1 MNLTTF
7 IRLILKHY
15 VILIISGLVIS
26 TVVFLLTMGDKKLYT
41 SDTLINTGLVS
52 GYSLE
57 SQKDNKTDY
66 AYTNNEIQNLINIA
80 TSHETLEDLSIKLI
94 NKIIRH
100 ANDTL
105 INKKNYE
112 NFLSDLNDDIIV
124 KIKSSANDSISHNII
139 KTELYN
145 NENSQLYKLVN
156 SKNELIGIEHLENI
170 KVEREGNS
178 DMIRITYQTIDPGV
192 CQETLNELTKLFVI
206 KHKKLKNNQSNNVLD
221 FFKESTDNAAR
232 VLANSENELLNF
244 QEQNKIINYY
254 EQTRFISGKK
264 EDLDEQFYKE
274 RMNNE
279 SASNSMKK
287 IQQELSN
294 YVTIPKLYNNID
306 SIRTKLNINNKNIIT
321 KQLDDSE
328 KNKKEINA
336 LNNLNSILKEQ
347 LKEAAN
353 KTVLSSYTTEGVETK
368 ELINRWVDQ
377 LIKKEEANAR
387 LIIMR
392 NRQQDFDEIYS
403 RFAPLGS
410 KLKHIER
417 TINVNEKEY
426 LENLH
431 SYNEA
436 NLHKYNMM
444 MTSNLTIVD
453 KPYFPAKPEKSKRNL
468 LVIIGFVAGLVL
480 SLSILI
486 ALELLDQTLRNPNR
500 AEEIVGIELA
510 GAIPNTDST
519 LNQVNINKII
529 KKSVSQLIQ
538 FIEIEGMH
546 KEKLNITISST
557 RENEGKSHVRNLIES
572 TLQEELKVNL
582 YETEAL
588 LEERFNINKIKES
601 DIIFL
606 VAKANRIWN
615 TADKKALSR
624 LMKVGNK
631 NIYLVLNGIEQ
642 DELEELIGEVPKAR
656 SKFRKW
662 VKRLTN
668 KEFHT
673 EGLKLN
679 EVL

>member
-15 VILIISGLVIS
+15 LKLILSGLVIS
-26 TVVFLLTMGDKKLYT
+26 TVVFLLTMGEKKLYT

-80 TSHETLEDLSIKLI
+80 TSHETLEELSINIL

-100 ANDTL
+100 NNDTL
-105 INKKNYE
+105 VNKKIH
-112 NFLSDLNDDIIV
+112 DDFISELDEQLV
-124 KIKSSANDSISHNII
+124 NKIKNAKDDSAAYKII
-139 KTELYN
+139 KSEIYT
-145 NENSQLYKLVN
+145 NENSTLYKIVN

-178 DMIRITYQTIDPGV
+178 DMIRITYQTIDPGI
-192 CQETLNELTKLFVI
+192 CQETLNQLTKLFVV

-221 FFKESTDNAAR
+221 FFKESTDNAAKI
-232 VLANSENELLNF
+232 LANSEDQLLEF

-274 RMNNE
+274 RMNSE

-287 IQQELSN
+287 IQEELAN
-294 YVTIPKLYNNID
+294 YITIPKLYNNID
-306 SIRTKLNINNKNIIT
+306 SIRTKINRNNKNIIS
-321 KQLDDSE
+321 KQLDNDF
-328 KNKKEINA
+328 KNEKEIND
-336 LNNLNSILKEQ
+336 LNNSNSILKEK
-347 LKEAAN
+347 LKEVAN
-353 KTVLSSYTTEGVETK
+353 KTLQSSYTAEGVETK
-368 ELINRWVDQ
+368 ELLNRWVDQ

-387 LIIMR
+387 LSVMKS
-392 NRQQDFDEIYS
+392 RQKDFDEIYS

-417 TINVNEKEY
+417 TIDVNEKEY

-468 LVIIGFVAGLVL
+468 LVVIGFIAGLVL

-500 AEEIVGIELA
+500 AEEIVGVELA
-510 GAIPNTDST
+510 GAIPNTLGVENT
-519 LNQVNINKII
+519 NNIDKII
-529 KKSVSQLIQ
+529 HKSVLQVIQ
-538 FIEIEGMH
+538 FIEIEALH
-546 KEKLNITISST
+546 KEKLNITFCST
-557 RENEGKSHVRNLIES
+557 RIKEGKSYIADLIANSIKNDIEI
-572 TLQEELKVNL
+572 E
-582 YETEAL
+582 YHETGAI
-588 LEERFNINKIKES
+588 LEERFNIQKVKES

-606 VAKANRIWN
+606 IAQANRIWN
-615 TADKKALSR
+615 TSDKKALER
-624 LMKVGNK
+624 LKKVGNNK
-631 NIYLVLNGIEQ
+631 IYLILNGIEQ
-642 DELEELIGEVPKAR
+642 DELEELIGEVPKSR

-662 VKRLTN
+662 VKRITK

-679 EVL
+679 NA

>member
-15 VILIISGLVIS
+15 GILIISGLVIS
-26 TVVFLLTMGDKKLYT
+26 TVVFLLTMGEKKLYT

-100 ANDTL
+100 TNDTL
-105 INKKNYE
+105 INNKNYE
-112 NFLSDLNDDIIV
+112 DFIAEFNNDLVD
-124 KIKSSANDSISHNII
+124 KIKSTASDSLSYNII
-139 KTELYN
+139 KSELYN
-145 NENSQLYKLVN
+145 NENSELYKLVN

-192 CQETLNELTKLFVI
+192 CQETLNELTKLFVV

-232 VLANSENELLNF
+232 ILANSENELLHF
-244 QEQNKIINYY
+244 QVQNKIINYY

-274 RMNNE
+274 RMNSE

-287 IQQELSN
+287 IQEELAN

-306 SIRTKLNINNKNIIT
+306 SIRTKLNLNNKNIIA

-328 KNKKEINA
+328 KHQKEINT
-336 LNNLNSILKEQ
+336 LNNLNSVLKEK

-387 LIIMR
+387 LSIMR

-417 TINVNEKEY
+417 TIDVNEKEY

-468 LVIIGFVAGLVL
+468 MVIIGFVAGLIL

-500 AEEIVGIELA
+500 AEEIVGLELA
-510 GAIPNTDST
+510 GAIPNTEST
-519 LNQVNINKII
+519 VNQLNINKIV

-615 TADKKALSR
+615 TADKKALNR

-662 VKRLTN
+662 VKRVTN

-673 EGLKLN
+673 EGLKLD
-679 EVL
+679 EV

>member
-105 INKKNYE
+105 INKNIYE
-112 NFLSDLNDDIIV
+112 NFINELNYKLV
-124 KIKSSANDSISHNII
+124 NKIKSSANDSISYTII
-139 KTELYN
+139 KSELYN
-145 NENSQLYKLVN
+145 NENSELYKLVN

-178 DMIRITYQTIDPGV
+178 DMIRITYQTIDPGM
-192 CQETLNELTKLFVI
+192 CQETLNELTKLFVV

-232 VLANSENELLNF
+232 ILANSENELLNF

-287 IQQELSN
+287 IQEELSN

-306 SIRTKLNINNKNIIT
+306 SIRTKLNINNKNIIA

-328 KNKKEINA
+328 KHQKEINT
-336 LNNLNSILKEQ
+336 LNNINLILKEK

-387 LIIMR
+387 LTIMR
-392 NRQQDFDEIYS
+392 SRQQDFDEIYS

-417 TINVNEKEY
+417 TIDVNEKEY

-546 KEKLNITISST
+546 KDKLNITISST
-557 RENEGKSHVRNLIES
+557 RENEGKSYVRDLIES
-572 TLQEELKVNL
+572 TIQENL
-582 YETEAL
+582 NVSFHETDAL

-601 DIIFL
+601 DIIFII
-606 VAKANRIWN
+606 AKANRIWN
-615 TADKKALSR
+615 TADKKALNR

-631 NIYLVLNGIEQ
+631 NVYLVLNGIEQ

-679 EVL
+679 EV

>member
-15 VILIISGLVIS
+15 PKLLLSGIIISAI
-26 TVVFLLTMGDKKLYT
+26 VFVLTMGEKKLYT
-41 SDTLINTGLVS
+41 SNTLINTGLVS

-80 TSHETLEDLSIKLI
+80 TSHETLEELSINIL

-100 ANDTL
+100 NNDTL
-105 INKKNYE
+105 VNKKVH
-112 NFLSDLNDDIIV
+112 DDFISELDEQLV
-124 KIKSSANDSISHNII
+124 NKIKNAKDDSTAYKII
-139 KTELYN
+139 KSEIYT
-145 NENSQLYKLVN
+145 NENSTLYKIVN

-178 DMIRITYQTIDPGV
+178 DMIRITYQTIDPGI
-192 CQETLNELTKLFVI
+192 CQETLNELTKLFVV

-232 VLANSENELLNF
+232 ILANSEDQLLAF

-274 RMNNE
+274 RMNSE

-287 IQQELSN
+287 IQEELAN
-294 YVTIPKLYNNID
+294 YITIPKLYNNID
-306 SIRTKLNINNKNIIT
+306 SIRTKINRNNKNIIS
-321 KQLDDSE
+321 KQLDNDF
-328 KNKKEINA
+328 KNEREINE
-336 LNNLNSILKEQ
+336 LNNLNSALKEK

-353 KTVLSSYTTEGVETK
+353 KTLQTSYTAEGVETK
-368 ELINRWVDQ
+368 ELLNRWVDQ

-387 LIIMR
+387 LAVMK
-392 NRQQDFDEIYS
+392 NRQKDFDEIYS

-417 TINVNEKEY
+417 TIDVNEKEY

-468 LVIIGFVAGLVL
+468 LVVIGFIAGLVL

-500 AEEIVGIELA
+500 AEEIVGVELA
-510 GAIPNTDST
+510 GAIPNTIAVD
-519 LNQVNINKII
+519 NVNNINKIVN
-529 KKSVSQLIQ
+529 KSVLQIIQ
-538 FIEIEGMH
+538 FIEIEALH
-546 KEKLNITISST
+546 KEKLNITFCST
-557 RENEGKSHVRNLIES
+557 RIKEGKSYIADLVANSIKDDILIE
-572 TLQEELKVNL
+572 
-582 YETEAL
+582 YHETGAI

-606 VAKANRIWN
+606 VAQANRIWN
-615 TADKKALSR
+615 TSDKKALER
-624 LMKVGNK
+624 LRKVGNTK
-631 NIYLVLNGIEQ
+631 IYLILNGIEQ
-642 DELEELIGEVPKAR
+642 DELEELIGEVPKSR

-662 VKRLTN
+662 VKRITK

-679 EVL
+679 NA

>member
-15 VILIISGLVIS
+15 IKLILSGLVIS
-26 TVVFLLTMGDKKLYT
+26 TVVFLLTMGEKKLYT

-80 TSHETLEDLSIKLI
+80 TSHETLEELSINIL

-100 ANDTL
+100 NNDTL
-105 INKKNYE
+105 VNKKIH
-112 NFLSDLNDDIIV
+112 DDFISELDEQLV
-124 KIKSSANDSISHNII
+124 NKIKNAKDDSAAYKII
-139 KTELYN
+139 KSEIYT
-145 NENSQLYKLVN
+145 NENSTLYKIVN

-178 DMIRITYQTIDPGV
+178 DMIRITYQTIDPGI
-192 CQETLNELTKLFVI
+192 CQETLNQLTKLFVV

-221 FFKESTDNAAR
+221 FFKESTDNAAKI
-232 VLANSENELLNF
+232 LANSEDQLLEF

-274 RMNNE
+274 RMNSE

-287 IQQELSN
+287 IQEELAN
-294 YVTIPKLYNNID
+294 YITIPKLYNNID
-306 SIRTKLNINNKNIIT
+306 SIRTKINRNNKNIIS
-321 KQLDDSE
+321 KQLDNDF
-328 KNKKEINA
+328 KNEKEIND
-336 LNNLNSILKEQ
+336 LNNSNSILKEK
-347 LKEAAN
+347 LKEVAN
-353 KTVLSSYTTEGVETK
+353 KTLQSSYTAEGVETK
-368 ELINRWVDQ
+368 ELLNRWVDQ

-387 LIIMR
+387 LSVMKS
-392 NRQQDFDEIYS
+392 RQKDFDEIYS

-417 TINVNEKEY
+417 TIDVNEKEY

-468 LVIIGFVAGLVL
+468 LVVIGFIAGLVL

-500 AEEIVGIELA
+500 AEEIVGVELA
-510 GAIPNTDST
+510 GAIPNTLGVENT
-519 LNQVNINKII
+519 NNIDKII
-529 KKSVSQLIQ
+529 HKSVLQVIQ
-538 FIEIEGMH
+538 FIEIEALH
-546 KEKLNITISST
+546 KEKLNITFCST
-557 RENEGKSHVRNLIES
+557 RIKEGKSYIADLIANSIKNDIEI
-572 TLQEELKVNL
+572 E
-582 YETEAL
+582 YHETGAI
-588 LEERFNINKIKES
+588 LEERFNIQKVKES

-606 VAKANRIWN
+606 IAQANRIWN
-615 TADKKALSR
+615 TSDKKALER
-624 LMKVGNK
+624 LKKVGNNK
-631 NIYLVLNGIEQ
+631 IYLILNGIEQ
-642 DELEELIGEVPKAR
+642 DELEELIGEVPKSR

-662 VKRLTN
+662 VKRITK

-679 EVL
+679 NA

>member
-7 IRLILKHY
+7 IRLLLKHY
-15 VILIISGLVIS
+15 LILISSGLIIGI
-26 TVVFLLTMGDKKLYT
+26 VVFLLTMGEKKLYT

-100 ANDTL
+100 TTDTL

-112 NFLSDLNDDIIV
+112 DFIAELDEELINN
-124 KIKSSANDSISHNII
+124 IKSSANDSISYLVI
-139 KTELYN
+139 KSELYN
-145 NENSQLYKLVN
+145 NENSSTYKLVN
-156 SKNELIGIEHLENI
+156 SKNELVGIEHLENI

-192 CQETLNELTKLFVI
+192 CQETLNELTKLFIV
-206 KHKKLKNNQSNNVLD
+206 KHKKLKSNQSNNVLD
-221 FFKESTDNAAR
+221 FFKESTNEAAR
-232 VLANSENELLNF
+232 ILANSENELLEF
-244 QEQNKIINYY
+244 QERNKIINYY

-274 RMNNE
+274 RMNSE
-279 SASNSMKK
+279 SANNSMKK
-287 IQQELSN
+287 IQEELSN

-306 SIRTKLNINNKNIIT
+306 SIRTKLNVNNKYIIS

-328 KNKKEINA
+328 KHQKEIIS
-336 LNNLNSILKEQ
+336 LNSQNSILKEK

-353 KTVLSSYTTEGVETK
+353 KAVLSSYTAEGVEAK
-368 ELINRWVDQ
+368 ELINKWVDQ

-387 LIIMR
+387 LTIMAK
-392 NRQQDFDEIYS
+392 RQQDFDEIYA

-417 TINVNEKEY
+417 TIDVNEKEY

-453 KPYFPAKPEKSKRNL
+453 KPYYPAKPEKSKRNL
-468 LVIIGFVAGLVL
+468 LVIIGFMAGIIL

-510 GAIPNTDST
+510 GAVPNTESGI
-519 LNQVNINKII
+519 NQMHINEIVN
-529 KKSVSQLIQ
+529 KSASQIIQ
-538 FIEIEGMH
+538 FIEIEAMH
-546 KEKLNITISST
+546 KEKLSITICST
-557 RENEGKSHVRNLIES
+557 RKNEGKTHLRNLIEK
-572 TLQEELKVNL
+572 TVNEELSVNF

-588 LEERFNINKIKES
+588 LESRFNIDKVKES

-615 TADKKALSR
+615 TADKKALDR
-624 LMKVGNK
+624 LRKVGNK
-631 NIYLVLNGIEQ
+631 NIFLVLNGIEQ
-642 DELEELIGEVPKAR
+642 DELEELIGEVPKDR

-662 VKRLTN
+662 VKRVTN

-673 EGLKLN
+673 EGLKLY
-679 EVL
+679 EA

>member
-15 VILIISGLVIS
+15 PKLLLSGIIIGSIVY
-26 TVVFLLTMGDKKLYT
+26 VLTMGEKKLYT
-41 SDTLINTGLVS
+41 SNTLINTGLVS

-80 TSHETLEDLSIKLI
+80 TSHETLEELSINIL

-100 ANDTL
+100 NNDTL
-105 INKKNYE
+105 ANKKIH
-112 NFLSDLNDDIIV
+112 DDFISELDEQLV
-124 KIKSSANDSISHNII
+124 NKIKNAKNDSAAYKII
-139 KTELYN
+139 KAEIYT
-145 NENSQLYKLVN
+145 NENSTLYKIVN

-178 DMIRITYQTIDPGV
+178 DMIRITYQTIDPGI
-192 CQETLNELTKLFVI
+192 CQETLNELTKLFVV

-232 VLANSENELLNF
+232 ILANSEDQLLEF

-274 RMNNE
+274 RMNSE

-287 IQQELSN
+287 IQEELAN

-306 SIRTKLNINNKNIIT
+306 SIRTKINRNNKNIIS
-321 KQLDDSE
+321 KQLDNDF
-328 KNKKEINA
+328 KNEKEIND
-336 LNNLNSILKEQ
+336 LNNSNSILKEK
-347 LKEAAN
+347 LKEVAN
-353 KTVLSSYTTEGVETK
+353 KTLQSSYTTEGVETK
-368 ELINRWVDQ
+368 ELLNRWVDQ

-387 LIIMR
+387 LAVMK
-392 NRQQDFDEIYS
+392 NRQKDFDEIYS

-417 TINVNEKEY
+417 TIDVNEKEY

-500 AEEIVGIELA
+500 AEEIVGVELA
-510 GAIPNTDST
+510 GAIPNTLGVENS
-519 LNQVNINKII
+519 NNINKII
-529 KKSVSQLIQ
+529 HKSVLQVIQ
-538 FIEIEGMH
+538 FIEIEALH
-546 KEKLNITISST
+546 KEKLNITFCST
-557 RENEGKSHVRNLIES
+557 RIKEGKSFIAELIANSIKDDIEI
-572 TLQEELKVNL
+572 E
-582 YETEAL
+582 YHETGAI
-588 LEERFNINKIKES
+588 LEERFNINKVKES

-606 VAKANRIWN
+606 IAQANRIWN
-615 TADKKALSR
+615 TSDKKALER
-624 LMKVGNK
+624 LKKVGNNK
-631 NIYLVLNGIEQ
+631 IYLILNGIEQ
-642 DELEELIGEVPKAR
+642 DELEELIGEVPKSR

-662 VKRLTN
+662 VKRITK

-679 EVL
+679 NA

>member
-15 VILIISGLVIS
+15 GKLVLSGFIISI
-26 TVVFLLTMGDKKLYT
+26 VVFLLTMGEKKLYT

-80 TSHETLEDLSIKLI
+80 TSHETLEELSIKLI

-100 ANDTL
+100 KTDTL
-105 INKKNYE
+105 ISSKNYTSFITDINE
-112 NFLSDLNDDIIV
+112 DLVN
-124 KIKSSANDSISHNII
+124 SI
-139 KTELYN
+139 KTTVSDSAAQDLIRAELYN
-145 NENSQLYKLVN
+145 NENSDIYKLVN
-156 SKNELIGIEHLENI
+156 SKNELVGIEHLENI

-178 DMIRITYQTIDPGV
+178 DMIRISYQTIDPGV
-192 CQETLNELTKLFVI
+192 CQETLTELTRLFVV
-206 KHKKLKNNQSNNVLD
+206 KHKKLKSNQSNNVLD

-232 VLANSENELLNF
+232 ILANSENELLEF

-264 EDLDEQFYKE
+264 EDLDEQYYEE
-274 RMNNE
+274 RMNSE
-279 SASNSMKK
+279 SANNSMKK
-287 IQQELSN
+287 IQEELSK
-294 YVTIPKLYNNID
+294 YILIPKLYTNID
-306 SIRTKLNINNKNIIT
+306 SIRAKLNSNNKDIIA
-321 KQLDDSE
+321 KQLDGSDKHE
-328 KNKKEINA
+328 NEIISLSNQ
-336 LNNLNSILKEQ
+336 NTILKDK
-347 LKEAAN
+347 LKEAAI
-353 KTVLSSYTTEGVETK
+353 KTVQSSYTSEGVEAK
-368 ELINRWVDQ
+368 ELINRWVEQ

-387 LIIMR
+387 ISIMKKR
-392 NRQQDFDEIYS
+392 KVDFDEIYA

-417 TINVNEKEY
+417 TIDVNEKEY

-453 KPYFPAKPEKSKRNL
+453 KPYYPAKPEKSKRNL
-468 LVIIGFVAGLVL
+468 LIIIGFIAGLIL

-500 AEEIVGIELA
+500 AEEIVGLELA
-510 GAIPNTDST
+510 GAIPNTESSENK
-519 LNQVNINKII
+519 LNILKIV
-529 KKSVSQLIQ
+529 KKSMSQIIQ
-538 FIEIEGMH
+538 FIEIEAIH
-546 KEKLNITISST
+546 KEKLNISICST
-557 RENEGKSHVRNLIES
+557 RKNEGKSYIRNLIES
-572 TLQEELKVNL
+572 TLQTELNIRY
-582 YETEAL
+582 YESDAL
-588 LEERFNINKIKES
+588 LDERFDINKIKES

-606 VAKANRIWN
+606 IAKANRIWN
-615 TADKKALSR
+615 TADVKALNR
-624 LMKVGNK
+624 LKKVGNN

-642 DELEELIGEVPKAR
+642 DELEELIGEVPKTR

-662 VKRLTN
+662 VKRVTN
-668 KEFHT
+668 QEFHT
-673 EGLKLN
+673 EGLKLD
-679 EVL
+679 EV

>member
-15 VILIISGLVIS
+15 PKLLLSGIIIGSIVY
-26 TVVFLLTMGDKKLYT
+26 VLTMGEKKLYT
-41 SDTLINTGLVS
+41 SNTLINTGLVS

-80 TSHETLEDLSIKLI
+80 TSHETLEELSINIL

-100 ANDTL
+100 NNDTL
-105 INKKNYE
+105 VSKKIH
-112 NFLSDLNDDIIV
+112 DDFISELDEQLV
-124 KIKSSANDSISHNII
+124 NKIKNAKDDSAAYKII
-139 KTELYN
+139 KSEIYT
-145 NENSQLYKLVN
+145 NENSTLYKIVN
-156 SKNELIGIEHLENI
+156 SKNELIGIEQLENI

-178 DMIRITYQTIDPGV
+178 DMIRITYQTIDPGI
-192 CQETLNELTKLFVI
+192 CQETLNQLTKLFVV

-221 FFKESTDNAAR
+221 FFKESTDNAAKI
-232 VLANSENELLNF
+232 LANSEDQLLAF

-274 RMNNE
+274 RMNSE

-287 IQQELSN
+287 IQEELAN
-294 YVTIPKLYNNID
+294 YITIPKLYNNID
-306 SIRTKLNINNKNIIT
+306 SIRTKINRNNKYIIS
-321 KQLDDSE
+321 KQLDNDF
-328 KNKKEINA
+328 KNEKEIND
-336 LNNLNSILKEQ
+336 LNNSNSVLKEK

-353 KTVLSSYTTEGVETK
+353 KTLQSSYTTEGVETK
-368 ELINRWVDQ
+368 ELLNRWVDQ

-387 LIIMR
+387 LAVMK
-392 NRQQDFDEIYS
+392 NRQKDFDDIYS

-417 TINVNEKEY
+417 TIDVNEKEY

-500 AEEIVGIELA
+500 AEEIVGVELA
-510 GAIPNTDST
+510 GAIPNTFGVENS
-519 LNQVNINKII
+519 NNINKII
-529 KKSVSQLIQ
+529 NKSVLQVIQ
-538 FIEIEGMH
+538 FIEIEALH
-546 KEKLNITISST
+546 KEKLNITFCST
-557 RENEGKSHVRNLIES
+557 RIKEGKSYIAELIANSIKDDIEI
-572 TLQEELKVNL
+572 E
-582 YETEAL
+582 YHETGAI
-588 LEERFNINKIKES
+588 LEERFNINKVKES

-606 VAKANRIWN
+606 IAQANRIWN
-615 TADKKALSR
+615 TSDKKALER
-624 LMKVGNK
+624 LRKVGNNK
-631 NIYLVLNGIEQ
+631 IYLILNGIEQ
-642 DELEELIGEVPKAR
+642 DELEELIGEVPKSR

-662 VKRLTN
+662 VKRITK

-679 EVL
+679 NA